1 MALIL
6 SPEPGIYSGA
16 NLTVHIGKTS
26 DIVEYA
32 VTQDGIP
39 PVIAKYIAY
48 DNLTPKNP
56 FIATVEDGLGNVL
69 MDGGFPKWYNANCN
83 DTWETYAQLSPSFK
97 YLYDAIDFISNN
109 AKVVAGNRKVLII
122 GDHVGGDSYAIKS
135 VTANGFKKSIDKVCA
150 IKGYTPTYIDCSD
163 CDGVTL
169 NTPFTVMDQYCCI
182 IFFSTAYTN
191 IKKITNE
198 CIASLISY
206 RESGNGIFFITDH
219 GDRSLTSIA
228 EANVDTNDYSAFYR
242 TANAVVTNFGC
253 YFSGNYDRSPV
264 NVGYLRANYGNH
276 ILWANL
282 LDSDYISAGGSESK
296 IVITTYPLYTGNINL
311 SIINDGYIPLKFLLR
326 MADGTIK
333 TETYT
338 YGKNVT
344 ECLFFMDQKGI
355 DRTSTTI
362 TTMSKM
368 QDVNFRIDL
377 VSADWANM
385 SGFLLHNSTIIGEFL
400 KSPGDGSMET
410 YKNYDFG
417 MAYANENILIQLEMF
432 SIDSPDYEN
441 FYVYINGVQTWTR
454 HFGTAG
460 TVDTKVSQP
469 AVVTATGS
477 SSASTLITNINGSQ
491 SQWVDEVFN
500 IRIPAK
506 LDGQG
511 KIQLGFGN
519 TLDQS
524 LWDEQYGV
532 DDITFIDHLDN
543 VIYVETFSD
552 STNGWSGGALYNKD
566 SGVGNFLG
574 NLGGK
579 LAVTYYDGSTVL
591 NGNHHILNVN
601 DDDTFS
607 VKMIHP
613 IAYTKTIKFNLVQ
626 PAYSRLNKLINDCNT
641 MEFKNTK
648 TSSPFRNL
656 NSFIC
661 NPDIQTKHFKNNFIS
676 RNLYSYIYG

>member
-16 NLTVHIGKTS
+16 NLTVNIGKTS

-83 DTWETYAQLSPSFK
+83 DTWATYAQLSPSFK

-122 GDHVGGDSYAIKS
+122 GDHVDGDSYAIKS

-163 CDGVTL
+163 YDGVTL

-219 GDRSLTSIA
+219 GDRVLTSIA

-296 IVITTYPLYTGNINL
+296 IVITTYPLYTGNIL
-311 SIINDGYIPLKFLLR
+311 PLH
-326 MADGTIK
+326 
-333 TETYT
+333 
-338 YGKNVT
+338 
-344 ECLFFMDQKGI
+344 
-355 DRTSTTI
+355 S
-362 TTMSKM
+362 
-368 QDVNFRIDL
+368 
-377 VSADWANM
+377 
-385 SGFLLHNSTIIGEFL
+385 
-400 KSPGDGSMET
+400 
-410 YKNYDFG
+410 
-417 MAYANENILIQLEMF
+417 
-432 SIDSPDYEN
+432 
-441 FYVYINGVQTWTR
+441 
-454 HFGTAG
+454 
-460 TVDTKVSQP
+460 
-469 AVVTATGS
+469 
-477 SSASTLITNINGSQ
+477 
-491 SQWVDEVFN
+491 
-500 IRIPAK
+500 
-506 LDGQG
+506 
-511 KIQLGFGN
+511 
-519 TLDQS
+519 
-524 LWDEQYGV
+524 
-532 DDITFIDHLDN
+532 
-543 VIYVETFSD
+543 
-552 STNGWSGGALYNKD
+552 
-566 SGVGNFLG
+566 
-574 NLGGK
+574 
-579 LAVTYYDGSTVL
+579 
-591 NGNHHILNVN
+591 
-601 DDDTFS
+601 
-607 VKMIHP
+607 
-613 IAYTKTIKFNLVQ
+613 
-626 PAYSRLNKLINDCNT
+626 
-641 MEFKNTK
+641 
-648 TSSPFRNL
+648 
-656 NSFIC
+656 
-661 NPDIQTKHFKNNFIS
+661 
-676 RNLYSYIYG
+676 